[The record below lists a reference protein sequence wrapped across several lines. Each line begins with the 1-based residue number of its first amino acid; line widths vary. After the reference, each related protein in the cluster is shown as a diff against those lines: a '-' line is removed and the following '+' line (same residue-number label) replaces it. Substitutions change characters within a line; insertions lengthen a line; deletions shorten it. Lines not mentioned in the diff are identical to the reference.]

1 LKFQASPSPGEKGI
15 KKDFSHQERGKQE
28 KKLFH
33 QGRGNKRKISS
44 ALREEKIKNHKYL
57 GGIKYEKVS
66 YTGSF
71 AGHLQFNIARWMY

>member
-44 ALREEKIKNHKYL
+44 ALREEKIKN
-57 GGIKYEKVS
+57 I
-66 YTGSF
+66 
-71 AGHLQFNIARWMY
+71 NI